1 MKNKALMAVC
11 FGGLSL
17 LAVSVSLCGIGL
29 SLGIRKL
36 SIVSFFSA
44 VVLLVMLRLA
54 GRALTSGSRERP

>member
-1 MKNKALMAVC
+1 MNKALMAVC

-54 GRALTSGSRERP
+54 GRALASRSRERP